1 MAKLKVN
8 ENRRAE
14 EARKRGKAK
23 ADFEQAGQLQ
33 QKIDVIAEHLGLKES
48 EEEKEES

>member
-1 MAKLKVN
+1 MAKVKIK

-23 ADFEQAGQLQ
+23 VDFEQAGQLQ
-33 QKIDVIAEHLGLKES
+33 AKIDVIAEYLGLKET
-48 EEEKEES
+48 EEKEEE

>member
-1 MAKLKVN
+1 MAKVQIN

-23 ADFEQAGQLQ
+23 ADFEQAGPLQ
-33 QKIDVIAEHLGLKES
+33 RKIDVIAEHLGLKEPDK
-48 EEEKEES
+48 EKKD

>member
-1 MAKLKVN
+1 MVKVKIK

-23 ADFEQAGQLQ
+23 VDFEQAGQSQ
-33 QKIDVIAEHLGLKES
+33 AKIDIIAEYLGLKET
-48 EEEKEES
+48 EEKEDN

>member
-8 ENRRAE
+8 ENKRAE

-23 ADFEQAGQLQ
+23 VDFEQSGQLQ
-33 QKIDVIAEHLGLKES
+33 DKIDIIAEYLGLKETDK
-48 EEEKEES
+48 EKKD

>member
-23 ADFEQAGQLQ
+23 ADFEQAGQTQEKL
-33 QKIDVIAEHLGLKES
+33 DVIAEYLGLKET
-48 EEEKEES
+48 EEKED

>member
-14 EARKRGKAK
+14 EARKREKAK
-23 ADFEQAGQLQ
+23 IDFERKGQTQEKL
-33 QKIDVIAEHLGLKES
+33 DVIAEYLGLKET
-48 EEEKEES
+48 EEKEEE